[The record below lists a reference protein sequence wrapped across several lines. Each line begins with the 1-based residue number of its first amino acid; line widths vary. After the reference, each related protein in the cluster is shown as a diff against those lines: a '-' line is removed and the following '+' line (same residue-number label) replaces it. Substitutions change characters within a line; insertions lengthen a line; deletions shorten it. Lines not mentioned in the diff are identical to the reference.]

1 MNADELM
8 ILMEDQIDFESLS
21 IDILKNLALGDE
33 LFMGTSALAVLGFR
47 DQEQAEMIA
56 WKILS
61 EQKGDSHLQAL
72 ALEVMFNCNKDKT
85 INFIQTHR
93 GGMDNILVD
102 AVEDIIKEN
111 NLANF
116 QDSPVLI
123 AVS

>member
-1 MNADELM
+1 
-8 ILMEDQIDFESLS
+8 
-21 IDILKNLALGDE
+21 
-33 LFMGTSALAVLGFR
+33 
-47 DQEQAEMIA
+47 MIA

-72 ALEVMFNCNKDKT
+72 ALEVMFNCNPDKT
-85 INFIQTHR
+85 IDFIQTYR
-93 GGMDNILVD
+93 GKMNNILLD

-123 AVS
+123 EVS

>member
-33 LFMGTSALAVLGFR
+33 LFMATSALVVLGFR

-93 GGMDNILVD
+93 DGMDNILWD

-111 NLANF
+111 NLANL

-123 AVS
+123 EVS

>member
-1 MNADELM
+1 MNADELTM
-8 ILMEDQIDFESLS
+8 FTEDQIDFESLS

-93 GGMDNILVD
+93 DGMDNILWD

-111 NLANF
+111 NLANL

-123 AVS
+123 EVS

>member
-33 LFMGTSALAVLGFR
+33 LFMATSALVVLGFR

-93 GGMDNILVD
+93 DGMDNILWD

-111 NLANF
+111 NLANL

>member
-1 MNADELM
+1 MNAEELM
-8 ILMEDQIDFESLS
+8 MLTEDQINFESLS

-33 LFMGTSALAVLGFR
+33 LFMATSALAELGFR

-56 WKILS
+56 WTILS

-72 ALEVMFNCNKDKT
+72 ALEVMFNCNPDKT
-85 INFIQTHR
+85 INFIQTHQD
-93 GGMDNILVD
+93 GMDNVLLETVK
-102 AVEDIIKEN
+102 DIMKEN
-111 NLANF
+111 NLANL

>member
-8 ILMEDQIDFESLS
+8 MLTEDQIDFESLS

-33 LFMGTSALAVLGFR
+33 LFMATSALAELGFR

-61 EQKGDSHLQAL
+61 GQKGDAHLKAL
-72 ALEVMFNCNKDKT
+72 ALEVMFNCNPDKT
-85 INFIQTHR
+85 IDFIQTHQD
-93 GGMDNILVD
+93 GMDNVLLETVK
-102 AVEDIIKEN
+102 DIMKEN
-111 NLANF
+111 NLANL
-116 QDSPVLI
+116 QSLPVLI